1 MTSSTPMKVDEKYK
15 RTSPKTMIVSKEPVY
30 SLRGCSHRK
39 GLITYSMKQ
48 EDNKILCET
57 LCLEESE
64 GAIIFESIPEKVFLT
79 IPSGATPIGS
89 VGHAPDETNTRTTEL
104 GEQYT

>member
-1 MTSSTPMKVDEKYK
+1 
-15 RTSPKTMIVSKEPVY
+15 MIVSKEPIY
-30 SLRGCSHRK
+30 SLGGCLHRK

-64 GAIIFESIPEKVFLT
+64 GAIIFESIPKFFSDYSLRGYSHRE
-79 IPSGATPIGS
+79 P
-89 VGHAPDETNTRTTEL
+89 
-104 GEQYT
+104 